1 MVPRF
6 GRDPHAEAAFLWNLI
21 AELQD
26 DQLQFSVSDTGVGLP
41 ITYLFSLRR
50 PSPFPV
56 IQYARIDCLGGIW
69 PIREGNLAFSS
80 RKGTALRATGEN
92 RQYQGSRRIWN
103 SFSSPF
109 PGPVLPEMRAF
120 CLDLS
125 FAQKRSCFYRLYGGG
140 RGIRTPVTLSGK
152 AVFKTACFNRS
163 HIPPRVQD
171 TCETYDTTLASHPP
185 TS

>member
-69 PIREGNLAFSS
+69 PIREGESHIFVTE
-80 RKGTALRATGEN
+80 RDRATGH
-92 RQYQGSRRIWN
+92 RRESAI
-103 SFSSPF
+103 S
-109 PGPVLPEMRAF
+109 GLPTNME
-120 CLDLS
+120 LLLQS
-125 FAQKRSCFYRLYGGG
+125 
-140 RGIRTPVTLSGK
+140 LSGSGSTRNAGILLRFELCSEK
-152 AVFKTACFNRS
+152 KLLLQTVWRRERDSN
-163 HIPPRVQD
+163 PR
-171 TCETYDTTLASHPP
+171 YPFG
-185 TS
+185 